1 MNFTMYRGQNIPLMT
16 RRTNFEI
23 LLVFYSSDPFGESYE
38 MGFPKGAG
46 TKSLQRSTI
55 PLWRLLLVILL

>member
-23 LLVFYSSDPFGESYE
+23 LLVFYSSDPFGKSYE
-38 MGFPKGAG
+38 MEFTKGASG
-46 TKSLQRSTI
+46 KPPGRYYTSLG
-55 PLWRLLLVILL
+55 VIVCNAS